1 MINLALLSNGIL
13 RPRADRRRL
22 LYGSQLV
29 DLGLGLGFERSRG
42 QNPDTAVAKFN
53 SSRTTTEGDDPEPAE
68 WPTKRNE

>member
-13 RPRADRRRL
+13 RPCADRRRL

-53 SSRTTTEGDDPEPAE
+53 GSRTTTEGDDPEPAE